1 MKLNPQERV
10 HNKNSPR
17 KIRRRRR
24 SPKSIDR
31 VKSEEGRKEEENNNN
46 NKKKKEKEKEFNE
59 NFFLRPSLAVSL
71 HFLPSELLRSFSLL
85 NYSSRGK

>member
-31 VKSEEGRKEEENNNN
+31 VKSEEGRKEEENNN

>member
-46 NKKKKEKEKEFNE
+46 NKKKKKRRRSLTKTFSYARLSRSLFI
-59 NFFLRPSLAVSL
+59 FFPPSCCAL
-71 HFLPSELLRSFSLL
+71 FLS
-85 NYSSRGK
+85 